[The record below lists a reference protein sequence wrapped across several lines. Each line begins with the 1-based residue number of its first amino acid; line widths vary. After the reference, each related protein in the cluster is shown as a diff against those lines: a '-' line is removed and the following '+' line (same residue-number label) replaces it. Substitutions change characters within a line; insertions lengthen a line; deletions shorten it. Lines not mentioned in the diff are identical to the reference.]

1 MSFEPK
7 VNVLLVDDH
16 PENLLALEAIL
27 ESLGQNLVRAT
38 SGAEALRCLLN
49 QDFAVILLDVQM
61 PDMDGFET
69 ATLIRQRER
78 SRYTPIIFLTAY
90 STSDKMVYK
99 GYSLGAVDYLFK
111 PIEPEI
117 LKSKVAAFVD
127 LFQKTNEVKRQA
139 AQLAAMNGELRKRE
153 EMFRSLSACSPVGIF
168 LTDTLGRCT
177 YINPRYQ
184 AIYGMTLEES
194 LGDGWTRAI
203 HPQDRERIIADWYA
217 VSSEGEEYTGEFR
230 TLTPAG
236 IERWVHMSSSP
247 MLCDQGEV
255 IGYVGTIED
264 ITERKQAEEEHI
276 KLIREQT
283 ARQEAETANRLKDEF
298 LATLSHELRT
308 PLTSIL
314 GWSRLLRQRKF
325 DEKAI
330 ARALETIERNA
341 SLQAQLI
348 DDILD
353 VSRIIR
359 GKLHLN
365 LCPVNLTSVI
375 STVVNSVRPEAEAKN
390 IQLGYV
396 IEPAAQENGRS
407 GDGEMERL
415 AEQVTP
421 SQAAPSPFLVFG
433 DINRLQQVVWN
444 LLNNALKFTPEGGKV
459 EVRLLISPE
468 FPVLSSESSSKLIS
482 PQQPQELI
490 GGELA
495 QAKSSSVLLQVS
507 DTGSGI
513 SPDFLPHVFDRFRQ
527 ADGSITRNQ
536 GGLGLG
542 LAIVRYLVEMH
553 GGSVHAESPG
563 VGQGA
568 TFTVKLP
575 LVETGTAKKEG
586 ERGGWVVGEVE
597 GDREVEGLGSS
608 GRSQHPS
615 GISYAYGTPTANGEA
630 APTQSPGSGNPPA
643 APQFLHEGNPP
654 PLAVAPR
661 GARHCSL
668 SHRAEV
674 SELEATGVGVGGQWG
689 GVEKN
694 LSPSYACSTA
704 RPNKDATGTP
714 HHLVT
719 SSPHRSPLKDLQV
732 LVVDDDT
739 DTRDFVTTMLQQFG
753 ATVTSVASVRQAL
766 SAIEKSLPDVLVSDI
781 GMPEEDGYTLIREV
795 RNLEPEI
802 GGHIPAIA
810 LTAYVR
816 EQDCTR
822 ALESGFQMYVTKPVE
837 PANLINAIAKMAQR
851 NCPL

>member
-78 SRYTPIIFLTAY
+78 SRHTPIIFLTAF
-90 STSDKMVYK
+90 STSDNMVFK
-99 GYSLGAVDYLFK
+99 GYSIGAVDYLFK
-111 PIEPEI
+111 PIDSEI

-127 LFQKTNEVKRQA
+127 LFQKTLEVKRQA
-139 AQLAAMNGELRKRE
+139 AQLAAMNKELRKRE

-168 LTDTLGRCT
+168 LTDTLGKCT

-184 AIYGMTLEES
+184 AIYEMTLEES

-203 HPQDRERIIADWYA
+203 HPEDRGRVIADWYA
-217 VSSEGEEYTGEFR
+217 VSAEGQEYKGEFR
-230 TLTPAG
+230 ILTPTG

-247 MLCDQGEV
+247 MLSDKGEV

-264 ITERKQAEEEHI
+264 ITERKQAQEEHI
-276 KLIREQT
+276 KFIREQT

-314 GWSRLLRQRKF
+314 GWARLLRQRKL
-325 DEKAI
+325 DEKAVE
-330 ARALETIERNA
+330 RALETMERNA
-341 SLQAQLI
+341 NLQAQLI

-365 LCPVNLTSVI
+365 LSPVNLTSLI
-375 STVVNSVRPEAEAKN
+375 PTVLDSVRLEAQTKN
-390 IQLGYV
+390 IELDFL
-396 IEPAAQENGRS
+396 IESSNTGNNQTTGHTQQDTLNISASSSTS
-407 GDGEMERL
+407 GF
-415 AEQVTP
+415 V
-421 SQAAPSPFLVFG
+421 VFA
-433 DINRLQQVVWN
+433 DPNRLQQIVWN
-444 LLNNALKFTPEGGKV
+444 LLNNALKFTPKGGKV
-459 EVRLLISPE
+459 EVRLSISSPE
-468 FPVLSSESSSKLIS
+468 SSFEQLSTQQDYLSE
-482 PQQPQELI
+482 QQPL
-490 GGELA
+490 

-553 GGSVHAESPG
+553 GGSVYAQSPG
-563 VGQGA
+563 IGQGA

-575 LVETGTAKKEG
+575 LVNTESPDDEG
-586 ERGGWVVGEVE
+586 ERGGKELGEV
-597 GDREVEGLGSS
+597 GKDRDVGRWNWETHAQGITPSPSS
-608 GRSQHPS
+608 SS
-615 GISYAYGTPTANGEA
+615 S
-630 APTQSPGSGNPPA
+630 S
-643 APQFLHEGNPP
+643 
-654 PLAVAPR
+654 
-661 GARHCSL
+661 
-668 SHRAEV
+668 
-674 SELEATGVGVGGQWG
+674 
-689 GVEKN
+689 
-694 LSPSYACSTA
+694 LSPSESLL
-704 RPNKDATGTP
+704 RG
-714 HHLVT
+714 
-719 SSPHRSPLKDLQV
+719 LQV
-732 LVVDDDT
+732 LLVDDDT
-739 DTRDFVTTMLQQFG
+739 DTRNLLTTVLQQFG
-753 ATVTSVASVRQAL
+753 ATVTAVASVRKAL
-766 SAIEKSLPDVLVSDI
+766 RAIEKSPPDILLSDI

-795 RNLEPEI
+795 RNLEPEV
-802 GGHIPAIA
+802 GGQIPAIA
-810 LTAYVR
+810 LSAYAR

-822 ALESGFQMYVTKPVE
+822 ALELGFEMYVTKPVE
-837 PANLINAIAKMAQR
+837 PANLIDAIVKLAQR
-851 NCPL
+851 NCTTVNS

>member
-38 SGAEALRCLLN
+38 SGAQALRCLLN

-69 ATLIRQRER
+69 ADLIRQRER
-78 SRYTPIIFLTAY
+78 SRHTPIIFLTAF
-90 STSDKMVYK
+90 STSDNMVFK

-111 PIEPEI
+111 PIDPEI
-117 LKSKVAAFVD
+117 LKFKVAAFID
-127 LFQKTNEVKRQA
+127 LFQKTIEVKRQA
-139 AQLAAMNGELRKRE
+139 AQLAAMNKELRKRE
-153 EMFRSLSACSPVGIF
+153 EMFRSLSASSPVGIF
-168 LTDTLGRCT
+168 LTDVLGKCT

-184 AIYGMTLEES
+184 AISGMTLEES
-194 LGDGWTRAI
+194 LGDGWTQAI
-203 HPQDRERIIADWYA
+203 HPEEREQVIADWYA
-217 VSSEGEEYTGEFR
+217 VSGQAQEYKGEFR
-230 TLTPAG
+230 ILTSTG
-236 IERWVHMSSSP
+236 IERWVHMSSSA
-247 MLCDQGEV
+247 MLSDKGEV
-255 IGYVGTIED
+255 IGYVGTVED

-276 KLIREQT
+276 KFICEQT

-359 GKLHLN
+359 GKLQLN

-375 STVVNSVRPEAEAKN
+375 STVVESLRLEAEAKN

-396 IEPAAQENGRS
+396 IQSTTKDNGS
-407 GDGEMERL
+407 GEGEDVEKL
-415 AEQVTP
+415 TDTP
-421 SQAAPSPFLVFG
+421 SPQTPLETPQELAIAPLQATSSPFLVLG
-433 DINRLQQVVWN
+433 DLNRLQQIVWN
-444 LLNNALKFTPEGGKV
+444 LLTNALKFTPKGGKV
-459 EVRLLISPE
+459 EVRLLITAE
-468 FPVLSSESSSKLIS
+468 FPSESVESNSNQLHTQQCEKSIEKEPSRTKNSSI
-482 PQQPQELI
+482 
-490 GGELA
+490 
-495 QAKSSSVLLQVS
+495 LLQVS

-553 GGSVHAESPG
+553 GGSVYAESPG

-575 LVETGTAKKEG
+575 LIDTGTSANEG
-586 ERGGWVVGEVE
+586 EREGTEVE
-597 GDREVEGLGSS
+597 NSKQNSPEVDMTKDTSVNSHREEHKSS
-608 GRSQHPS
+608 G
-615 GISYAYGTPTANGEA
+615 GTLSY
-630 APTQSPGSGNPPA
+630 
-643 APQFLHEGNPP
+643 
-654 PLAVAPR
+654 
-661 GARHCSL
+661 
-668 SHRAEV
+668 
-674 SELEATGVGVGGQWG
+674 
-689 GVEKN
+689 
-694 LSPSYACSTA
+694 
-704 RPNKDATGTP
+704 
-714 HHLVT
+714 
-719 SSPHRSPLKDLQV
+719 V
-732 LVVDDDT
+732 L
-739 DTRDFVTTMLQQFG
+739 
-753 ATVTSVASVRQAL
+753 
-766 SAIEKSLPDVLVSDI
+766 
-781 GMPEEDGYTLIREV
+781 
-795 RNLEPEI
+795 
-802 GGHIPAIA
+802 
-810 LTAYVR
+810 
-816 EQDCTR
+816 
-822 ALESGFQMYVTKPVE
+822 
-837 PANLINAIAKMAQR
+837 
-851 NCPL
+851 CPLEMPTIGEGRPQDLHIH

>member
-27 ESLGQNLVRAT
+27 DSLGQNLVRAT

-78 SRYTPIIFLTAY
+78 SRHTPIIFLTAF
-90 STSDKMVYK
+90 STSDNMVFK
-99 GYSLGAVDYLFK
+99 GYSIGAVDYLFK
-111 PIEPEI
+111 PINPEI

-127 LFQKTNEVKRQA
+127 LFQKTLEVKRQA
-139 AQLAAMNGELRKRE
+139 TQLAAMNKELRKRE

-168 LTDTLGRCT
+168 LTDTLGKCT

-184 AIYGMTLEES
+184 AISEMTLEES
-194 LGDGWTRAI
+194 LGDGWTQGI
-203 HPQDRERIIADWYA
+203 HPEDRGRVIADWYA
-217 VSSEGEEYTGEFR
+217 VSAEGQEYTREFR
-230 TLTPAG
+230 ILTPTG

-247 MLCDQGEV
+247 MLSDKGEV

-264 ITERKQAEEEHI
+264 ITERKQAQEEHI
-276 KLIREQT
+276 NFIREQT

-314 GWSRLLRQRKF
+314 GWARLLRQRKL
-325 DEKAI
+325 DEKAVE
-330 ARALETIERNA
+330 RALETMERNA
-341 SLQAQLI
+341 NLQAQLI

-365 LCPVNLTSVI
+365 LCPVNLTSLVP
-375 STVVNSVRPEAEAKN
+375 TVLDSVRLEAQTKN
-390 IQLGYV
+390 IQLEFL
-396 IEPAAQENGRS
+396 IESSNTRDKQTTGHTQEDTLNS
-407 GDGEMERL
+407 GF
-415 AEQVTP
+415 V
-421 SQAAPSPFLVFG
+421 VFA
-433 DINRLQQVVWN
+433 DPNRLQQILWN

-459 EVRLLISPE
+459 EVRLSIS
-468 FPVLSSESSSKLIS
+468 SSESSFEQLST
-482 PQQPQELI
+482 QQPQLSEW
-490 GGELA
+490 
-495 QAKSSSVLLQVS
+495 QPSQRKSSSVLLQVS

-553 GGSVHAESPG
+553 GGTVDAQSPG

-568 TFTVKLP
+568 TFTVRLP
-575 LVETGTAKKEG
+575 LVDTENSDDEG
-586 ERGGWVVGEVE
+586 ERGDKELGELGRDRDVGRW
-597 GDREVEGLGSS
+597 DWNHA
-608 GRSQHPS
+608 Q
-615 GISYAYGTPTANGEA
+615 GIIP
-630 APTQSPGSGNPPA
+630 
-643 APQFLHEGNPP
+643 
-654 PLAVAPR
+654 
-661 GARHCSL
+661 
-668 SHRAEV
+668 
-674 SELEATGVGVGGQWG
+674 
-689 GVEKN
+689 
-694 LSPSYACSTA
+694 SPSS
-704 RPNKDATGTP
+704 PSLPHSLTP
-714 HHLVT
+714 
-719 SSPHRSPLKDLQV
+719 SSPSSPSSSLLRGLQV
-732 LVVDDDT
+732 LLVDDDT
-739 DTRDFVTTMLQQFG
+739 DTRNFVTTILQQFG
-753 ATVTSVASVRQAL
+753 ATVTAVASVRKAL
-766 SAIEKSLPDVLVSDI
+766 WAIEKSLPDVLVSDI

-802 GGHIPAIA
+802 GGQIPAIA
-810 LTAYVR
+810 LSAYVT

-822 ALESGFQMYVTKPVE
+822 ALQSGFEMYVTKPVE
-837 PANLINAIAKMAQR
+837 PANLIDAIAKLTQR
-851 NCPL
+851 NCTTVPAAVNSEQYQPQ